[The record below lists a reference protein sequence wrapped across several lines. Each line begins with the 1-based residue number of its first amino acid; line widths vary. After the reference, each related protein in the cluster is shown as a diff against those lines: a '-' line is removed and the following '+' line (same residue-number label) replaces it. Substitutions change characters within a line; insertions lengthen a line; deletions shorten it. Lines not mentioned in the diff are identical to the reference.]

1 MKQSLARDLL
11 PLCPV
16 CGHEGAFPLRSV
28 NFCTK
33 RFRGNV
39 TDAAEA
45 NADDGQGLRV
55 TETSRR
61 QSSDSVTFH
70 DGVGYRLGSWVC
82 ALTEV
87 GPNVITLIK
96 DRGG

>member
-16 CGHEGAFPLRSV
+16 CCHEGAFPLRLV
-28 NFCTK
+28 KFCTK

-45 NADDGQGLRV
+45 NAGDGQGLRV
-55 TETSRR
+55 TETLRR
-61 QSSDSVTFH
+61 QSFDSVTID
-70 DGVGYRLGSWVC
+70 DGVGHRLGSSVC
-82 ALTEV
+82 GLTEV
-87 GPNVITLIK
+87 GPNVIALLK
-96 DRGG
+96 DRRG